1 MGRADLQDDCPVFL
15 TIAEAARRIA
25 ARELSPVELV
35 DAHLRRI
42 EETDG
47 RLNSF
52 ITLLVDESMVAAAR
66 AEQAL
71 VEGEEV
77 GPLHGIP
84 IGLKD
89 LYDVAGVPTT
99 VGSKI
104 LREFVPQRDAAIT
117 ERFAEAGAIILGK
130 LQLHEF
136 ALGATSVNPHDGPAH
151 NPWDTDRVTG
161 GSSGGSGSAVAAGQ
175 CMAALGSDTGGSI
188 RIPSTLC
195 GIVGLKPTFGRVS
208 RRGVYPL
215 SHTLDTVGPMTRTV
229 RDAAL
234 VLNVIAGHDRED
246 PSSSARPVEDYTA
259 GLEEGVAGMRVGIP
273 EEYFFDL
280 VDLEVKEAVLQAART
295 LEGLGASVDHVSI
308 PAFEHSIPIS
318 GTILLAEAASVHIER
333 LRRNPDE
340 IGADVLARL
349 LQGALT
355 PATDYIKAQRARTV
369 FNRQVADAMTRFDL
383 LLAPTAPVTAPRI
396 DETTVEIGGVDMPV
410 LALLPRLTRAFNI
423 CGVPV
428 VSVPCG
434 FSEAGMP
441 IGVQLAGRPF
451 EEATVLRAAHA
462 YEQAAGWHGK
472 RPPI

>member
-1 MGRADLQDDCPVFL
+1 MRNDDTVFL
-15 TIAEAARRIA
+15 TIADASRLIA
-25 ARELSPVELV
+25 AGDLSPVELI

-52 ITLLVDESMVAAAR
+52 ITLLADEAMAVAAR

-71 VEGEEV
+71 VDGKEP

-104 LREFVPQRDAAIT
+104 LREFVPRRDAAVT
-117 ERFAEAGAIILGK
+117 ERFEEAGAIIMGK

-136 ALGATSVNPHDGPAH
+136 ALGATSVNPHDGPAR

-229 RDAAL
+229 RDAAI
-234 VLNVIAGHDRED
+234 VLNVIAGHDPGD
-246 PSSSARPVEDYTA
+246 SSSSRRPVEDYTVD
-259 GLEEGVAGMRVGIP
+259 LERGVGGMRVGIP
-273 EEYFFDL
+273 RNYFFDL
-280 VDLEVKEAVLQAART
+280 VDPEVEQAVLQAART
-295 LEGLGASVDHVSI
+295 LEGLGASVDQVSI
-308 PAFEHSIPIS
+308 PAFEHAVPIS
-318 GTILLAEAASVHIER
+318 GPILLSEAASVHVER
-333 LRRNPDE
+333 LRRCPDD

-355 PATDYIKAQRARTV
+355 PAIDYVKAQQARTV
-369 FNRQVADAMTRFDL
+369 FNRRVADVMTDFDL

-396 DETTVEIGGVDMPV
+396 DDASVEIDGVKIPV
-410 LALLPRLTRAFNI
+410 LALLPRLTRGFNI

-434 FSEAGMP
+434 FSESGMP
-441 IGVQLAGRPF
+441 IGMQLAGRPF
-451 EEATVLRAAHA
+451 EEAAVLRAAHA
-462 YEQAAGWHGK
+462 YEQATSWHRR
-472 RPPI
+472 RPPIYSHA

>member
-1 MGRADLQDDCPVFL
+1 MRNDDAVFL
-15 TIAEAARRIA
+15 TIAEAARLIA
-25 ARELSPVELV
+25 ARDLSPVELV

-52 ITLLVDESMVAAAR
+52 ITLLGDEAMAAAAR

-71 VEGEEV
+71 AAGRKP

-84 IGLKD
+84 VGLKD
-89 LYDVAGVPTT
+89 LYDVAGAPTT

-104 LREFVPQRDAAIT
+104 LRESVPRRNAAVT
-117 ERFAEAGAIILGK
+117 ERFEAAGAIILGK
-130 LQLHEF
+130 LQLHEL

-188 RIPSTLC
+188 RIPSALC

-215 SHTLDTVGPMTRTV
+215 SHTLDTVGPMARTV

-234 VLNVIAGHDRED
+234 VLNVIAGHDPED
-246 PSSSARPVEDYTA
+246 SSSSRRPVDDYA
-259 GLEEGVAGMRVGIP
+259 DGLEGGVAGMRIGIP
-273 EEYFFDL
+273 REYFFDL
-280 VDLEVKEAVLQAART
+280 LDPEVEKTVLQAART
-295 LEGLGASVDHVSI
+295 LEGLGASVDRVSI
-308 PAFEHSIPIS
+308 PAFKHSIPIS
-318 GTILLAEAASVHIER
+318 GTILLAEAASVHVDR
-333 LRRNPDE
+333 LRRNPDD

-355 PATDYIKAQRARTV
+355 PATDYIKAQQARTV
-369 FNRQVADAMTRFDL
+369 FNRRVADAMRDLDL
-383 LLAPTAPVTAPRI
+383 LLAPTAPVAAPRI
-396 DETTVEIGGVDMPV
+396 DEASVEMDGVSTPV
-410 LALLPRLTRAFNI
+410 LGLLPRLTRGFNI

-434 FSEAGMP
+434 FTEGGMP
-441 IGVQLAGRPF
+441 IGMQLAGRPF

-462 YEQAAGWHGK
+462 YEQAAGWHRR

>member
-1 MGRADLQDDCPVFL
+1 MRNDDAVFL
-15 TIAEAARRIA
+15 TISEAARLIA
-25 ARELSPVELV
+25 AGDLSPVELV

-52 ITLLVDESMVAAAR
+52 ITLLGDEAMAAAAR

-71 VEGEEV
+71 AAGKRP

-84 IGLKD
+84 VGLKD

-99 VGSKI
+99 VGSRI
-104 LREFVPQRDAAIT
+104 LREFVPQRDAAVT
-117 ERFAEAGAIILGK
+117 ERFEEAGAIILGK

-151 NPWDTDRVTG
+151 NPWDADRVTG

-175 CMAALGSDTGGSI
+175 CMVALGSDTGGSI
-188 RIPSTLC
+188 RIPSALC

-234 VLNVIAGHDRED
+234 VLNVIAGHDPED
-246 PSSSARPVEDYTA
+246 SSSSRRPVEDYAA
-259 GLEEGVAGMRVGIP
+259 GLEQGVAGMRIGIP

-280 VDLEVKEAVLQAART
+280 IDPEVEKTVLQAART
-295 LEGLGASVDHVSI
+295 LESLGASVDRVSI
-308 PAFEHSIPIS
+308 PAFEHAIPIS
-318 GTILLAEAASVHIER
+318 GTILLAEAAAVHIDR
-333 LRRNPDE
+333 LRRCPDD
-340 IGADVLARL
+340 IGADVRARL
-349 LQGALT
+349 TQGALT
-355 PATDYIKAQRARTV
+355 SAVDYIKAQQARTV
-369 FNRQVADAMTRFDL
+369 FNRRVADAMRDFDL
-383 LLAPTAPVTAPRI
+383 LLAPTAPVAAPRI
-396 DETTVEIGGVDMPV
+396 DEASVEIDGVSTGV
-410 LALLPRLTRAFNI
+410 LALLPRLTRGFNI

-434 FSEAGMP
+434 FTEAGMP
-441 IGVQLAGRPF
+441 IGMQLAGRPF
-451 EEATVLRAAHA
+451 EEAAVLRAAHA
-462 YEQAAGWHGK
+462 YEQATAWHRR

>member
-1 MGRADLQDDCPVFL
+1 MQNDDTVFL
-15 TIAEAARRIA
+15 TIAEAARLIA
-25 ARELSPVELV
+25 ARDLSPVELI

-52 ITLLVDESMVAAAR
+52 ITLLGDEAMAAAAR
-66 AEQAL
+66 AEQPLAA
-71 VEGEEV
+71 GKKP

-84 IGLKD
+84 VGLKD

-104 LREFVPQRDAAIT
+104 LRDFVPQRNAAVT
-117 ERFAEAGAIILGK
+117 ERFEEAGAIIIGK

-215 SHTLDTVGPMTRTV
+215 SHTLDTVGPMARTV

-234 VLNVIAGHDRED
+234 VLNVIAGHDPED
-246 PSSSARPVEDYTA
+246 RSSSRRPVEDYAA
-259 GLEEGVAGMRVGIP
+259 GLEQGVAGLRIGIP
-273 EEYFFDL
+273 QEYFFDL
-280 VDLEVKEAVLQAART
+280 LDPEVEKTVLQAART

-308 PAFEHSIPIS
+308 PAFEHAVPIS
-318 GTILLAEAASVHIER
+318 GPILLAEAASVHIDR
-333 LRRNPDE
+333 LRRSPDD

-355 PATDYIKAQRARTV
+355 PATDYIKAQQARTV
-369 FNRQVADAMTRFDL
+369 FNRRVADAMRDFDL

-396 DETTVEIGGVDMPV
+396 DEASMEIDGVSTPV
-410 LALLPRLTRAFNI
+410 LALLPRLTRGFNI

-451 EEATVLRAAHA
+451 EEATVLRAAHT
-462 YEQAAGWHGK
+462 YEQAAGWHRR

>member
-1 MGRADLQDDCPVFL
+1 MQNDDIVFL
-15 TIAEAARRIA
+15 TIAEAARLIT

-52 ITLLVDESMVAAAR
+52 ITLLGDEAMAAAAR

-71 VEGEEV
+71 AAGRKP

-84 IGLKD
+84 VGLKD

-104 LREFVPQRDAAIT
+104 LREFVPQRDAAVT
-117 ERFAEAGAIILGK
+117 ERFEAAGAIILGK

-188 RIPSTLC
+188 RIPSALC

-215 SHTLDTVGPMTRTV
+215 SHTLDTAGPMARTV
-229 RDAAL
+229 RDTAL
-234 VLNVIAGHDRED
+234 VLNVIAGHDPED
-246 PSSSARPVEDYTA
+246 SSSSRRPVEDYAA
-259 GLEEGVAGMRVGIP
+259 GLEGGVAGMRIGIP
-273 EEYFFDL
+273 HECFFDL
-280 VDLEVKEAVLQAART
+280 LDPEVERAVLQAART

-308 PAFEHSIPIS
+308 PAFEHAVPIS
-318 GTILLAEAASVHIER
+318 GPILLSEAASVHMDR
-333 LRRNPDE
+333 LRRNPGA

-355 PATDYIKAQRARTV
+355 SATDYIKAQQARTV
-369 FNRQVADAMTRFDL
+369 FNRRVADAMRDFDM
-383 LLAPTAPVTAPRI
+383 LLAPTAPMAAPRI
-396 DETTVEIGGVDMPV
+396 DEASVEIGGVSTSV
-410 LALLPRLTRAFNI
+410 LALLPRLTRGFNI

-434 FSEAGMP
+434 FTEAGMP
-441 IGVQLAGRPF
+441 IGMQLAGRPF
-451 EEATVLRAAHA
+451 GETTVLRAAHA
-462 YEQAAGWHGK
+462 YEQVSVCASW